1 MRVIMTGGGTGGHI
15 YPAIAIADEI
25 KRRDPKAH
33 RSDPQINGLIRFKIR
48 IPGQMYVFSGHPSAA
63 VCHIRIVLSCCIH

>member
-25 KRRDPKAH
+25 KRRDPKAKILFVGAE
-33 RSDPQINGLIRFKIR
+33 RGLEKTLVPKRGYDILLRYGSFLLRVSTGNTLRK
-48 IPGQMYVFSGHPSAA
+48 M
-63 VCHIRIVLSCCIH
+63 

>member
-25 KRRDPKAH
+25 KKRYPDAEILFVGAERGLEKTLVPK
-33 RSDPQINGLIRFKIR
+33 RG
-48 IPGQMYVFSGHPSAA
+48 
-63 VCHIRIVLSCCIH
+63 